1 MLTRRFM
8 PIFVLVIS
16 MILSS
21 STAFSAARSWQLDKA
36 HSNIY
41 FGVDHIFSK
50 VNGMFNNFT
59 LDVSFDPANLA
70 ESKFVFTI
78 QVDSIDTGIPKRDK
92 HLVSADFFDAGKFPQ
107 MSFESTKIT
116 DAGDSVY
123 NVTGILAIKGKAYEL
138 TLPLKLAG
146 IADHPAK
153 KGTEV
158 AGFNGTISIDRLAH
172 GVGNGTFHEMGI
184 VGKDVDVFVSLE
196 VLADK

>member
-1 MLTRRFM
+1 MKTIRTIQLF
-8 PIFVLVIS
+8 FLVLLL
-16 MILSS
+16 ILSS
-21 STAFSAARSWQLDKA
+21 STSFGAARTWKLDKA

-50 VNGMFNNFT
+50 VNGMFNDFT
-59 LDVSFDPANLA
+59 LEVAFDPGNLA
-70 ESKFVFTI
+70 ESTFVFEI

-92 HLVSADFFDAGKFPQ
+92 HLQSADFFDAGKYPQ
-107 MSFESTKIT
+107 MRFESTKIT
-116 DAGDSVY
+116 EQSDSVY
-123 NVTGILAIKGKAYEL
+123 NVTGTLTIKGNTYDL

-172 GVGNGTFHEMGI
+172 GVGSGKFHQMGV
-184 VGKDVDVFVSLE
+184 VGKDVDIFVTLE